1 VLFLAFLIRR
11 IDRAHSLDPMLADQ
25 PKPRLRYSYPGWTSS
40 DSSARHK
47 LISRLFDEGMIVA
60 DLIKEDFGANEGL
73 SYDVARAALRQAQT
87 IEVASRI
94 EGVVFEAT
102 AAAAC
107 RLVGHDGAGA
117 HAAVIDMGAG
127 TTDIGGYSVTQSGG
141 VEEMI
146 GVQRTL
152 DIAGDTFDRV
162 LMNLIMKKARHVRG
176 EKARGLFWRALVPQI
191 RALKEA
197 IVADGFCTLDEGGKT
212 IKVKL
217 KEMMGRPDFKKAMK
231 DIDAAY
237 LAALD
242 EISGAA
248 LQAGHHEIAIVLAGG
263 GANYPFLQA
272 LAARPKPAKG
282 KVRINVQPLVPDW
295 AKGGMFDERLAA
307 VFPQLS
313 IAIGGAM
320 APAIFV
326 KQRHNEQSAL
336 QPA

>member
-1 VLFLAFLIRR
+1 MPGALLLA
-11 IDRAHSLDPMLADQ
+11 
-25 PKPRLRYSYPGWTSS
+25 
-40 DSSARHK
+40 
-47 LISRLFDEGMIVA
+47 
-60 DLIKEDFGANEGL
+60 
-73 SYDVARAALRQAQT
+73 
-87 IEVASRI
+87 
-94 EGVVFEAT
+94 
-102 AAAAC
+102 
-107 RLVGHDGAGA
+107 
-117 HAAVIDMGAG
+117 
-127 TTDIGGYSVTQSGG
+127 
-141 VEEMI
+141 
-146 GVQRTL
+146 QRTL

-248 LQAGHHEIAIVLAGG
+248 LEAGHHEIAIVLAGG

-272 LAARPKPAKG
+272 LAARPKPAKVI
-282 KVRINVQPLVPDW
+282 VR
-295 AKGGMFDERLAA
+295 AKGDAVPNLDPPLAFPLAIQLVNDDTALCFDGRW
-307 VFPQLS
+307 
-313 IAIGGAM
+313 
-320 APAIFV
+320 
-326 KQRHNEQSAL
+326 SAL
-336 QPA
+336 EKNELGLAKGKP

>member
-1 VLFLAFLIRR
+1 V
-11 IDRAHSLDPMLADQ
+11 D
-25 PKPRLRYSYPGWTSS
+25 
-40 DSSARHK
+40 
-47 LISRLFDEGMIVA
+47 
-60 DLIKEDFGANEGL
+60 
-73 SYDVARAALRQAQT
+73 
-87 IEVASRI
+87 VASRI

-102 AAAAC
+102 AAASC
-107 RLVGHDGAGA
+107 RLVAHDGGAA

-127 TTDIGGYSVTQSGG
+127 TTDIGGYSVSEAGG

-162 LMNLIMKKARHVRG
+162 LMNLIMKKAHHVRG
-176 EKARGLFWRALVPQI
+176 EKARGQFWRALIPQI
-191 RALKEA
+191 RTLKEA
-197 IVADGFCTLDEGGKT
+197 IIADGFCSVTENGKT

-217 KEMMGRPDFKKAMK
+217 KEMMRRPDFKKAMK
-231 DIDAAY
+231 EIDVAY
-237 LAALD
+237 LAALH

-248 LQAGHHEIAIVLAGG
+248 LDAGHHEIAIVLAGG

-272 LAARPKPAKG
+272 LAARAKPLKG

-295 AKGGMFDERLAA
+295 ARGGSFDERLAA

-326 KQRHNEQSAL
+326 KQRHNERNGAL
-336 QPA
+336 LPA